1 MPDAAI
7 EVDGLVVRYGSVS
20 AVDDLHLTARRGEI
34 LVLLGVNGAGKT
46 STMECIS
53 GLHRPARGTVTVLG
67 EPAHALARRGP
78 AVGVLLQ
85 ELGLYPNA
93 TPRELVRHA
102 AGLRR
107 AQVDVDEALAE
118 VGLTEGRSRALR
130 RLSGGEQRRVGI
142 AVALVGAPPVV
153 LLDEPTSGLDV
164 LGRRLLRS
172 VLGAHRDKGMCVV
185 LSTHELDEARRI
197 ADRLAIVHR
206 GRLQVCD
213 TVDRLTDH
221 GRHDLES
228 VFVSLT
234 GGAG

>member
-7 EVDGLVVRYGSVS
+7 EVTDLVVRYGTTS
-20 AVDDLHLTARRGEI
+20 AVDELHLNARSGEI
-34 LVLLGVNGAGKT
+34 LVVLGVNGAGKT
-46 STMECIS
+46 STLECIA
-53 GLHRPARGTVTVLG
+53 GLRRPTRGSVTVLG
-67 EPAHALARRGP
+67 EPAHLLARRGP

-85 ELGLYPNA
+85 DLGLYPNA

-107 AQVDVDEALAE
+107 VPIDVDQALAE

-164 LGRRLLRS
+164 HGRRLLRS
-172 VLGAHRDKGMCVV
+172 VLAHHRDRGTCIV
-185 LSTHELDEARRI
+185 LSTHELDEARRT
-197 ADRLAIVHR
+197 ADRLAIIHR